1 MTILEDYF
9 RYRGHKALSLSG
21 STSGDEREKRMDEFN
36 APDSPYFIFLLSTR
50 AGGLGLNLATA
61 DTVIIFDSDWNPMIH
76 IPAGFMKTIA
86 NPSVNWL
93 YQSEPCPGTNGRT
106 IPMPRG
112 KVIGGSSSI
121 NGLIFSR
128 GQKMDFDVWAQKGN
142 RGWSYDDVLPYF
154 CRYESHEN
162 SEDNNLR
169 GQSGEMTIT
178 DLKWRDPLCEA
189 FIRGAESIGIPR
201 NPDYNGAYQE
211 GTSYVQRTSTG
222 KLRMSAA
229 RAFLKPARK
238 RRNLRVITNAHAT
251 KILLDGKRATGV
263 AYKRGG
269 FSGRSDEVH
278 ASREVIISG
287 GTINSP
293 QLLQL
298 SGIGPT
304 NLLNNLGVEVLH
316 NLPGV
321 GENLRDHYG
330 ARLTA
335 RAKNVDTI
343 NELAHGPKLVG
354 EIVKYFLGRRSI
366 LELGPTLVYC
376 FWHSDEMIR
385 NADLQ
390 ISFTPASYDEGKQ
403 AKLDREPG
411 FSLAAWQQ
419 RPESLG
425 YVRARNKNPFEKPQ
439 IQPNYL
445 SHEEDRRVLLAG
457 IKISRRLMNT
467 EALAPYFDYE
477 GYPGAHVQKD
487 DELLDVARQRSTTL
501 YHLMGTCRMATK
513 TDPTAVVDDQL
524 CIHGLQNIRVIDASV
539 MPSMPSAN
547 LNAAV
552 MMIAEKGADMILG
565 KPPL

>member
-1 MTILEDYF
+1 MAEQYDYVIVGAGTAGCVLANRLTACGKYTVCLLE
-9 RYRGHKALSLSG
+9 
-21 STSGDEREKRMDEFN
+21 
-36 APDSPYFIFLLSTR
+36 
-50 AGGLGLNLATA
+50 AGP
-61 DTVIIFDSDWNPMIH
+61 SDWNPMIH

-112 KVIGGSSSI
+112 KVLGGSSSI

-162 SEDNNLR
+162 SEDNNFR

-269 FSGRSDEVH
+269 VSGRSDEAH

-501 YHLMGTCRMATK
+501 YYLMGTCRMATK

-524 CIHGLQNIRVIDASV
+524 CIHGLQNIRVIDASI

>member
-1 MTILEDYF
+1 MAGQYDYVIVGAGTAGCVLANRLTACGKYTVCLLE
-9 RYRGHKALSLSG
+9 
-21 STSGDEREKRMDEFN
+21 
-36 APDSPYFIFLLSTR
+36 
-50 AGGLGLNLATA
+50 AGP
-61 DTVIIFDSDWNPMIH
+61 SDWNPMIH

-121 NGLIFSR
+121 NGLIFNR

-154 CRYESHEN
+154 RRYESHEG
-162 SEDNNLR
+162 SPDSSYR
-169 GQSGEMTIT
+169 GQTGEMTIT

-189 FIRGAESIGIPR
+189 FIKGAESIGIPR
-201 NPDYNGAYQE
+201 NPDYNGAHQE

-238 RRNLRVITNAHAT
+238 RQNLRVITNAHAT
-251 KILLDGKRATGV
+251 KILLDGKRAIGV
-263 AYKRGG
+263 AYNRGG
-269 FSGRSDEVH
+269 ANGRPDQVY
-278 ASREVIISG
+278 AGREVIIAG

-298 SGIGPT
+298 SGIGSAK
-304 NLLNNLGVEVLH
+304 LLHDLGIKVAH
-316 NLPGV
+316 NLAGV

-335 RAKNVDTI
+335 RAKNVNTI

-390 ISFTPASYDEGKQ
+390 ISFTPASYNEGKQ
-403 AKLDREPG
+403 AKLDKEPG

-457 IKISRRLMNT
+457 IKVSRRLMNT

-477 GYPGAHVQKD
+477 GYPGVHIQND

-501 YHLMGTCRMATK
+501 YHLMGTCRMGTE
-513 TDPTAVVDDQL
+513 TDPTAVVDDKL
-524 CIHGLQNIRVIDASV
+524 RIHGLQNLRVIDASI

-552 MMIAEKGADMILG
+552 MMIAEKCADMILG

>member
-1 MTILEDYF
+1 MAEQYDYVIVGAGTAGCVLANRLTACGKYTVCLLE
-9 RYRGHKALSLSG
+9 
-21 STSGDEREKRMDEFN
+21 
-36 APDSPYFIFLLSTR
+36 
-50 AGGLGLNLATA
+50 AGP
-61 DTVIIFDSDWNPMIH
+61 SDWNPMIH

-162 SEDNNLR
+162 SEDSNFR

-251 KILLDGKRATGV
+251 KILFDGKRATGV

-354 EIVKYFLGRRSI
+354 EIIKYFLGRRSI

-425 YVRARNKNPFEKPQ
+425 YVRARNKIPFEKPQ

-477 GYPGAHVQKD
+477 GYPGAHVQED

-524 CIHGLQNIRVIDASV
+524 CIHGLQNIRVIDASI

-565 KPPL
+565 KPPLQRFCYPCFGQSSIF

>member
-1 MTILEDYF
+1 MAEQYDYVIVGAGTAGCVLANRLTACGKYTVCLLE
-9 RYRGHKALSLSG
+9 AG
-21 STSGDEREKRMDEFN
+21 S
-36 APDSPYFIFLLSTR
+36 
-50 AGGLGLNLATA
+50 
-61 DTVIIFDSDWNPMIH
+61 SDWNPMIH

-112 KVIGGSSSI
+112 KVLGGSSSI

-162 SEDNNLR
+162 SEDSNFR

-269 FSGRSDEVH
+269 VLGRSDEVH

-354 EIVKYFLGRRSI
+354 EIIKYFLGRRSI

-524 CIHGLQNIRVIDASV
+524 CIHGLQNIRVIDASI

-552 MMIAEKGADMILG
+552 MMIAEKVADMILG

>member
-1 MTILEDYF
+1 MAEQYDYVIVGAGTAGCVLANRLTACGKYTVCLLE
-9 RYRGHKALSLSG
+9 
-21 STSGDEREKRMDEFN
+21 
-36 APDSPYFIFLLSTR
+36 
-50 AGGLGLNLATA
+50 AGP
-61 DTVIIFDSDWNPMIH
+61 SDWNPMIH

-112 KVIGGSSSI
+112 KVVGGSSSI

-354 EIVKYFLGRRSI
+354 EIIKYFLGRRSI

-524 CIHGLQNIRVIDASV
+524 CIHGLQNIRVIDASI

>member
-1 MTILEDYF
+1 MAEQYDYVIVGAGTAGCGLANRLTACGKYTVCLLE
-9 RYRGHKALSLSG
+9 
-21 STSGDEREKRMDEFN
+21 
-36 APDSPYFIFLLSTR
+36 
-50 AGGLGLNLATA
+50 AGP
-61 DTVIIFDSDWNPMIH
+61 SDWNPMIH

-142 RGWSYDDVLPYF
+142 RGWSYEDVLPYF

-354 EIVKYFLGRRSI
+354 EIIKYFLGRRSI

-419 RPESLG
+419 RPQSLG

-524 CIHGLQNIRVIDASV
+524 CIHGLQNIRVIDASI

>member
-1 MTILEDYF
+1 MAEQYDYVIVGAGTAGCVLANRLTACGKYTVCLLE
-9 RYRGHKALSLSG
+9 
-21 STSGDEREKRMDEFN
+21 
-36 APDSPYFIFLLSTR
+36 
-50 AGGLGLNLATA
+50 AGP
-61 DTVIIFDSDWNPMIH
+61 SDWNPMIH

-112 KVIGGSSSI
+112 KVLGGSSSI

-162 SEDNNLR
+162 SEDNNFR

-269 FSGRSDEVH
+269 VSGRSDEAH

-524 CIHGLQNIRVIDASV
+524 CIHGLQNIRVIDASI

>member
-1 MTILEDYF
+1 MAEQYDYVIVGAGTAGCVLANRLTACGKYTVCLLE
-9 RYRGHKALSLSG
+9 
-21 STSGDEREKRMDEFN
+21 
-36 APDSPYFIFLLSTR
+36 
-50 AGGLGLNLATA
+50 AGP
-61 DTVIIFDSDWNPMIH
+61 SDWNPMIH

-162 SEDNNLR
+162 SEDSNFR

-251 KILLDGKRATGV
+251 KILFDGKRATGV

-269 FSGRSDEVH
+269 FSGRSEEVH

-524 CIHGLQNIRVIDASV
+524 CIHGLQNVRVIDASI

-565 KPPL
+565 KPSL

>member
-1 MTILEDYF
+1 MAEQYDYVIVGAGTAGCVLANRLTACGKYTVCLLE
-9 RYRGHKALSLSG
+9 
-21 STSGDEREKRMDEFN
+21 
-36 APDSPYFIFLLSTR
+36 
-50 AGGLGLNLATA
+50 AGP
-61 DTVIIFDSDWNPMIH
+61 SDWNPMIH

-162 SEDNNLR
+162 SEDNNFR

-269 FSGRSDEVH
+269 VSGRSDEVH

-524 CIHGLQNIRVIDASV
+524 CIHGLQNVRVIDASI

-565 KPPL
+565 KSPL

>member
-1 MTILEDYF
+1 MAEQYDYVIVGAGTAGCVLANRLTACGKYTVCLLE
-9 RYRGHKALSLSG
+9 
-21 STSGDEREKRMDEFN
+21 
-36 APDSPYFIFLLSTR
+36 
-50 AGGLGLNLATA
+50 AGP
-61 DTVIIFDSDWNPMIH
+61 SDWNPMIH

-112 KVIGGSSSI
+112 KVLGGSSSI

-162 SEDNNLR
+162 SEDNNFR

-269 FSGRSDEVH
+269 VSGRSDEVH

-524 CIHGLQNIRVIDASV
+524 CIHGLQNIRVIDASI

>member
-1 MTILEDYF
+1 MADQFDYVIVGAGTAGCVLANRLTACGKYTVCLLE
-9 RYRGHKALSLSG
+9 
-21 STSGDEREKRMDEFN
+21 
-36 APDSPYFIFLLSTR
+36 
-50 AGGLGLNLATA
+50 AGPP
-61 DTVIIFDSDWNPMIH
+61 DWNPMIH

-121 NGLIFSR
+121 NGLIFNR

-154 CRYESHEN
+154 RRYESHED
-162 SEDNNLR
+162 SPDASYR
-169 GQSGEMTIT
+169 GQTGEMTIT

-189 FIRGAESIGIPR
+189 FIKGAESIGIPR

-238 RRNLRVITNAHAT
+238 RQNLRVITNAHAT
-251 KILLDGKRATGV
+251 KILLDGKRAIGI
-263 AYKRGG
+263 AYNRGG
-269 FSGRSDEVH
+269 ANGRSDQVY
-278 ASREVIISG
+278 AGREVIIAG

-298 SGIGPT
+298 SGIGSAK
-304 NLLNNLGVEVLH
+304 LLHDLGIKVAHDLA
-316 NLPGV
+316 GV

-335 RAKNVDTI
+335 RAKNVNTI

-390 ISFTPASYDEGKQ
+390 ISFTPASYKEGKQ
-403 AKLDREPG
+403 AKLDKEPG

-457 IKISRRLMNT
+457 IKVSRRLMNT

-477 GYPGAHVQKD
+477 GYPGVHIQND

-501 YHLMGTCRMATK
+501 YHLMGTCRMGTE
-513 TDPTAVVDDQL
+513 TDPTAVVDDKL
-524 CIHGLQNIRVIDASV
+524 RIHGLQNIRVIDASI

-552 MMIAEKGADMILG
+552 MMIAEKGADMVLG
-565 KPPL
+565 KPPI

>member
-1 MTILEDYF
+1 MAEQYDYVIVGAGTAGCVLANRLTACGKYTVCLLE
-9 RYRGHKALSLSG
+9 
-21 STSGDEREKRMDEFN
+21 
-36 APDSPYFIFLLSTR
+36 
-50 AGGLGLNLATA
+50 AGP
-61 DTVIIFDSDWNPMIH
+61 SDWNPMIH

-93 YQSEPCPGTNGRT
+93 YQSEPCPGTNGRK

-263 AYKRGG
+263 AYKCGG
-269 FSGRSDEVH
+269 VSGRSDEVH

-354 EIVKYFLGRRSI
+354 EIIKYFLGRRSI

-425 YVRARNKNPFEKPQ
+425 YVRARNKNPFEKPK

-513 TDPTAVVDDQL
+513 TDPTAVVDDKL
-524 CIHGLQNIRVIDASV
+524 CIYGLQNIRVIDASI

>member
-1 MTILEDYF
+1 MADQFDYVIVGAGTAGCVLANRLTACGKYTVCLLE
-9 RYRGHKALSLSG
+9 
-21 STSGDEREKRMDEFN
+21 
-36 APDSPYFIFLLSTR
+36 
-50 AGGLGLNLATA
+50 AGPP
-61 DTVIIFDSDWNPMIH
+61 DWNPMIH

-112 KVIGGSSSI
+112 KVLGGSSSI
-121 NGLIFSR
+121 NGLIFNR

-154 CRYESHEN
+154 RRYESHED
-162 SEDNNLR
+162 SPDASYR
-169 GQSGEMTIT
+169 GQTGEMTIT

-189 FIRGAESIGIPR
+189 FIKGAESIGIPR

-238 RRNLRVITNAHAT
+238 RQNLRVITNAHAT
-251 KILLDGKRATGV
+251 KILLDGKRAIGI
-263 AYKRGG
+263 AYNRGG
-269 FSGRSDEVH
+269 ANGRSDQVY
-278 ASREVIISG
+278 AGREVIIAG

-298 SGIGPT
+298 SGIGSAK
-304 NLLNNLGVEVLH
+304 LLHDLGITVAHDLA
-316 NLPGV
+316 GV

-354 EIVKYFLGRRSI
+354 EIVKYFLGKRSI

-390 ISFTPASYDEGKQ
+390 ISFTPASYKEGKQ
-403 AKLDREPG
+403 AKLDKEPG

-477 GYPGAHVQKD
+477 GYPGVHIQND

-501 YHLMGTCRMATK
+501 YHLMGTCRMGTE
-513 TDPTAVVDDQL
+513 TDPTAVVDDKL
-524 CIHGLQNIRVIDASV
+524 RIHGLQNLRVIDASI

-552 MMIAEKGADMILG
+552 MMIAEKGADMVLG
-565 KPPL
+565 KPSL

>member
-1 MTILEDYF
+1 MSDHFDYVIVGAGTAGCVLANRLTACGKYTVCLLE
-9 RYRGHKALSLSG
+9 
-21 STSGDEREKRMDEFN
+21 
-36 APDSPYFIFLLSTR
+36 
-50 AGGLGLNLATA
+50 AGPP
-61 DTVIIFDSDWNPMIH
+61 DWNPMIH

-112 KVIGGSSSI
+112 KVLGGSSSI
-121 NGLIFSR
+121 NGLIFNR

-142 RGWSYDDVLPYF
+142 RGWSYDDLLPYF
-154 CRYESHEN
+154 RRYESY
-162 SEDNNLR
+162 EDSPDASYR
-169 GQSGEMTIT
+169 GQTGEMTIT
-178 DLKWRDPLCEA
+178 DLEWRDPLCEA
-189 FIRGAESIGIPR
+189 FIKGAESIGIPR

-238 RRNLRVITNAHAT
+238 RPNLHVITNAHAT
-251 KILLDGKRATGV
+251 KILLDGKRAIGV
-263 AYKRGG
+263 AYNQGG
-269 FSGRSDEVH
+269 ANGRPDQVY
-278 ASREVIISG
+278 ASREVIIAG

-298 SGIGPT
+298 SGIGST
-304 NLLNNLGVEVLH
+304 KLLRDLGIEVKHELA
-316 NLPGV
+316 GV

-335 RAKNVDTI
+335 RAKNINTI
-343 NELAHGPKLVG
+343 NELAQGPKLVG

-390 ISFTPASYDEGKQ
+390 ISFTPASYKEGKQ
-403 AKLDREPG
+403 AKLDNEPG
-411 FSLAAWQQ
+411 FSLASWQQ

-477 GYPGAHVQKD
+477 DYPGVHIQND
-487 DELLDVARQRSTTL
+487 DELLDVARQRSTTV
-501 YHLMGTCRMATK
+501 YHLMGTCRMAPA
-513 TDPTAVVDDQL
+513 TDPTGVVDDQL
-524 CIHGLQNIRVIDASV
+524 RVHGMQNLRVIDASI

-552 MMIAEKGADMILG
+552 MMIAEKGADMVLG

>member
-1 MTILEDYF
+1 MAEQYDYVIVGAGTAGCVLANRLTACGKYTVCLLE
-9 RYRGHKALSLSG
+9 
-21 STSGDEREKRMDEFN
+21 
-36 APDSPYFIFLLSTR
+36 
-50 AGGLGLNLATA
+50 AGP
-61 DTVIIFDSDWNPMIH
+61 SDWNPMIH

-154 CRYESHEN
+154 CRYESHES
-162 SEDNNLR
+162 SEDSNFR

-354 EIVKYFLGRRSI
+354 EIIKYFLGRRSI

-524 CIHGLQNIRVIDASV
+524 CIHGLQNIRVIDASI